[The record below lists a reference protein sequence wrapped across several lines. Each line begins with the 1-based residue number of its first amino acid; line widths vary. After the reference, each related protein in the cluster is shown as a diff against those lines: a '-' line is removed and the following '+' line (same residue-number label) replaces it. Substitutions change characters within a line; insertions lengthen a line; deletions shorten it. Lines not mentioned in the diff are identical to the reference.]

1 MGYPYMVMLKNAL
14 NRLKG
19 CKVVRLK
26 SWLTHHFSKFP
37 YLHLMKDAFTL
48 KLKNKEKGTKSCHNA
63 KQPYNLPTFEPSSF
77 SKYLLIYSFTYL
89 LIGCSGGT
97 YTPKPAGY
105 PRIDLPKKEYVDF
118 NSSECGFSF
127 RVPKYAVVEQDK
139 SRGAEACWYN
149 LDFPQFAAKVHM
161 SYKPV
166 SSFKNFYEMSED
178 AHTFA
183 YKHTV
188 KAEDIYDSAF
198 YFKNNRT
205 SGFLFS
211 IEGNT
216 ASAIQ
221 FYATDSNKHYLR
233 GALYF
238 NAQPNKDS
246 LQPVVNFIRADID
259 TLLKSLRWR

>member
-1 MGYPYMVMLKNAL
+1 MYSL
-14 NRLKG
+14 
-19 CKVVRLK
+19 
-26 SWLTHHFSKFP
+26 S
-37 YLHLMKDAFTL
+37 HLL
-48 KLKNKEKGTKSCHNA
+48 LSCSDGN
-63 KQPYNLPTFEPSSF
+63 
-77 SKYLLIYSFTYL
+77 YS
-89 LIGCSGGT
+89 
-97 YTPKPAGY
+97 PKPAGY
-105 PRIDLPKKEYVDF
+105 PRIDLPEREYTDFKKPG
-118 NSSECGFSF
+118 CAFSF
-127 RVPKYAVVEQDK
+127 RVPKYASIELDK
-139 SRGAEACWYN
+139 NRGAEPCWYN
-149 LDFPQFAAKVHM
+149 IDYPAFNAKIHL
-161 SYKPV
+161 SYKSV

-198 YFKNNRT
+198 YFPANKT

-221 FYATDSNKHYLR
+221 FYATDSSKHYLR

-259 TLLKSLRWR
+259 TLLKSLKWR